1 MKSSKALK
9 VIIVVFAVLLFL
21 MIVVSLFLAHYFKP
35 IGGTPGKALKAE
47 YSAKNEFYY
56 DGQFHN
62 PEDTYHSAPTHPES
76 KLEKPS
82 KTVGAEHISEL
93 KRAEKGELKLTW
105 LGHSSSIIQ
114 LGDQNILIDPLIVP
128 GSGIRY
134 SALPN
139 RISEYPLDPDSL
151 PDIDVLCISHD
162 HHDHL
167 DFPSIKAI
175 DEKVKEYV
183 VPLGVDVIL
192 EGWGVDESKIHVLD
206 WWEDVE
212 IGGVTYTL
220 THAQHYSGRF
230 GFFKNTTLWGGIYMK
245 DDSHSV
251 YFTGDSGMCST
262 FAQIYEKFGETD
274 LMLADAGE
282 DYPSWSHMYPDEA
295 VKAAQD
301 VHAHCLVPVHWGAY
315 IYGAIPWYQPAEDT
329 LAEAKKQGIT
339 AAAPRIGETL
349 SFDELSGAD
358 EHWWDEYK

>member
-1 MKSSKALK
+1 MKSRKALK

-21 MIVVSLFLAHYFKP
+21 MIVVSLFLAYYLKP
-35 IGGTPGKALKAE
+35 IGSTPGKALRAE
-47 YSAKNEFYY
+47 YSEKNEYY
-56 DGQFHN
+56 HDNQFHN
-62 PEDTYHSAPTHPES
+62 PENTSDSAPAHPVA
-76 KLEKPS
+76 KLEMPS

-105 LGHSSSIIQ
+105 LGHSSSIVQ
-114 LGDQNILIDPLIVP
+114 LGDQNILLDPLIVP
-128 GSGIRY
+128 GSGKRY
-134 SALPN
+134 SALPD

-167 DFPSIKAI
+167 DFYSIRAI

-183 VPLGVDVIL
+183 VPLGVDVTL
-192 EGWGVDESKIHVLD
+192 ESWGVDDSKIHALD

-230 GFFKNTTLWGGIYMK
+230 SFFLNSTLWGGIYMK

-282 DYPSWSHMYPDEA
+282 DMPTWSHMYPDEA

-301 VHAHCLVPVHWGAY
+301 VHAACLVPVHWGAY
-315 IYGAIPWYQPAEDT
+315 VYRSIPWYQPAEDT